1 VKDLFDNTLHEIE
14 GVMTPINDT
23 LNIKNG
29 MNYAMFL
36 EAILRICYY
45 RAENEGIPYKRVLD
59 QVFND
64 AGNNI
69 DI

>member
-1 VKDLFDNTLHEIE
+1 MKMVNYQSDVKDLFENTLNEIE
-14 GVMTPINDT
+14 GIEMLDDT

-45 RAENEGIPYKRVLD
+45 RAENEGVSYKKVLD
-59 QVFND
+59 
-64 AGNNI
+64 
-69 DI
+69 